1 MAYALTMACGVV
13 LAALSA
19 GCYLT
24 RRTDSPVSRAAR
36 RALLFV
42 VPVFLTAL
50 LFSLHIQWLQATAD
64 IVKSSTTIGQI
75 ENAID
80 RVRLPFFLQAIL
92 QWNHAAVPLTGLL
105 LLAVLPFVKS
115 GTPYLGVG
123 KRAAGVL
130 GVTYVASTFL
140 LTSIFLG
147 QGAAQSI
154 DAQVR
159 RLQGHVGDVVR
170 KAATHKGD
178 VEEAAREI
186 VREGLIETLQVSAMQ
201 AQLDAVT
208 VSLQAAQD
216 EIAPYREVLGAT
228 GRRFRGETPA
238 SDFGDTWRG
247 IQKTVDDLHWNRR
260 PAAISV
266 PDVSRSSWSTLRL
279 YEASTDLRN
288 YKLSRPKEEPS
299 ALHDMIAKTFDI
311 VYAAGGRS
319 DLGSGLEVAHGHPLA
334 PLVGSLVEVWY
345 EPLKALSAA
354 QAEALFDA
362 TVVQGRP
369 FAEAAEQ
376 ARIEVRNAI
385 EPLKSEFRP
394 GLDEVDRGLQRL
406 SNEASRLPQSYRRFA
421 EDVYPERLQA
431 FRNTWHRLL
440 SFSTPDAARAA
451 RTLRQQAE
459 TILDTPADPFEKH
472 QQIAAYEQTLQTV
485 ARQVDENTRYQALLL
500 LEQQVLAGKPEA
512 RNFARFTKRHVETR
526 LVEQRQASNG
536 ERTDSESLANLEAQS
551 QLLET
556 HRLAES
562 GLLNDPASEQD
573 PGARERIV
581 RHLSFD
587 LEFMS
592 RAILDKYRPEIY
604 TADHFR
610 NRLRRYAKLA
620 QALEPA
626 FAQGGEFVD
635 TISGNLTGRSAKG
648 ALRFEI
654 VHLIARAEARLR
666 LAPSKASLEIADLL
680 REERDLLAVYQ
691 NGSDERYVQALFE
704 LWHEAD
710 RQPEMGARVSET
722 VVASIEA
729 DSKRLRVPAVGAI
742 RALRDLVRQSKDK
755 AEEVNRLRHEVA
767 TLETPDA
774 ALHKALTVSH
784 DRFLWLQEQ
793 IRQDWARARR
803 HLHISAA
810 YRSR

>member
-1 MAYALTMACGVV
+1 MAYALTMAFGVALV
-13 LAALSA
+13 ALSA

-24 RRTDSPVSRAAR
+24 RHADSPVARSAR
-36 RALLFV
+36 RAFLFV

-50 LFSLHIQWLQATAD
+50 LFSLHLQWLLATTD
-64 IVKSSTTIGQI
+64 IVKSSTTMGQI
-75 ENAID
+75 EGAID
-80 RVRLPFFLQAIL
+80 RVRLPFFLQAL
-92 QWNHAAVPLTGLL
+92 LRWNPTAVSLTGLL
-105 LLAVLPFVKS
+105 ILAVLPFVKS

-123 KRAAGVL
+123 KRAAGGL
-130 GVTYVASTFL
+130 AATYVAFALL

-147 QGAAQSI
+147 QGAAQNI
-154 DAQVR
+154 DTQVR
-159 RLQGHVGDVVR
+159 RLQGHVADVVR

-178 VEEAAREI
+178 VEDAAREI
-186 VREGLIETLQVSAMQ
+186 VREGLIEALQVTVVQ
-201 AQLDAVT
+201 AQLDAVRA
-208 VSLQAAQD
+208 SMRAAQD
-216 EIAPYREVLGAT
+216 EIEPYRKVLGAT
-228 GRRFRGETPA
+228 GQRFRGATPA
-238 SDFGDTWRG
+238 SDFGKSWRG
-247 IQKTVDDLHWNRR
+247 IRKTVNDLHWNRR

-266 PDVSRSSWSTLRL
+266 PDIGRSSWSTLRL

-299 ALHDMIAKTFDI
+299 ALHEMIAKTFDI
-311 VYAAGGRS
+311 VYAAGGRLELS
-319 DLGSGLEVAHGHPLA
+319 SGLEVVHGHPLA
-334 PLVGSLVEVWY
+334 PLVGSLVDVWY
-345 EPLKALSAA
+345 EPLKVLSAA
-354 QAEALFDA
+354 QAEALFNA
-362 TVVQGRP
+362 TVVHGQP
-369 FAEAAEQ
+369 FAEAAVA
-376 ARIEVRNAI
+376 ARGEVRDAI
-385 EPLKSEFRP
+385 EPLGSKLQP
-394 GLDEVDRGLQRL
+394 GLDEVARALQRL
-406 SNEASRLPQSYRRFA
+406 GNEASRLPQSYRRFA
-421 EDVYPERLQA
+421 ENIYPERLQA
-431 FRNTWHRLL
+431 FRRTWHRLL

-451 RTLRQQAE
+451 RVLRQQAE

-512 RNFARFTKRHVETR
+512 RNFARFTKQHVESR
-526 LVEQRQASNG
+526 LVEQSEAGNG
-536 ERTDSESLANLEAQS
+536 ARIDRESLANLEAQS
-551 QLLET
+551 QLFET

-562 GLLNDPASEQD
+562 GLLNDPESEQD
-573 PGARERIV
+573 PGARERIL
-581 RHLSFD
+581 RHLSSD

-592 RAILDKYRPEIY
+592 RAILEEYRPEIY
-604 TADHFR
+604 TAENFR
-610 NRLRRYAKLA
+610 DRLRGYAKLA

-666 LAPSKASLEIADLL
+666 LAPSKASLELADLL

-710 RQPEMGARVSET
+710 RQPEVGARVSET

-729 DSKRLRVPAVGAI
+729 DSKRLKVPAVGAI
-742 RALRDLVRQSKDK
+742 RALRDLVKQSKDK
-755 AEEVNRLRHEVA
+755 AQEVSRLRQEVA
-767 TLETPDA
+767 ALETPDA
-774 ALHKALTVSH
+774 GLHKALTVSRE
-784 DRFLWLQEQ
+784 RFLWLQEQ
-793 IRQDWARARR
+793 IRLDWAKARR

>member
-1 MAYALTMACGVV
+1 MANALMIACGVV
-13 LAALSA
+13 LVALSA

-24 RRTDSPVSRAAR
+24 RRADSRVARAAR

-50 LFSLHIQWLQATAD
+50 LFSLHLLWLQATTD

-75 ENAID
+75 EVAID
-80 RVRLPFFLQAIL
+80 GVRLPFFLQAVL

-105 LLAVLPFVKS
+105 VLAALPFVKS

-123 KRAAGVL
+123 KPTAGAL
-130 GVTYVASTFL
+130 GATYVAFTFL
-140 LTSIFLG
+140 LTSLLLA
-147 QGAAQSI
+147 QGAAQNI
-154 DAQVR
+154 DAQVM
-159 RLQGHVGDVVR
+159 RLQGHVEDVVR

-178 VEEAAREI
+178 IEDAARDI
-186 VREGLIETLQVSAMQ
+186 VREGLIEALQVFAIQ
-201 AQLDAVT
+201 AHLDAVR
-208 VSLQAAQD
+208 VSLQTAQD
-216 EIAPYREVLGAT
+216 EVKPYREVLGAA
-228 GRRFRGETPA
+228 GQRFRGDTLA
-238 SDFGDTWRG
+238 SDFGDARRD
-247 IQKTVDDLHWNRR
+247 IERTVNDLHWNRR

-266 PDVSRSSWSTLRL
+266 PDVGRSSWSTLRL

-288 YKLSRPKEEPS
+288 FKLSRPKEEPS
-299 ALHDMIAKTFDI
+299 ELHDMIAKTFDI

-319 DLGSGLEVAHGHPLA
+319 DLGSRLGVVHGHPLS
-334 PLVGSLVEVWY
+334 PLVGSLVDVWY
-345 EPLKALSAA
+345 EPLKVLSVA
-354 QAEALFDA
+354 QAEVLFNA

-369 FAEAAEQ
+369 FAEAAEG
-376 ARIEVRNAI
+376 ARAEVRKAI
-385 EPLKSEFRP
+385 EPLKSELQP
-394 GLDEVDRGLQRL
+394 GLDEVARGLQRV

-421 EDVYPERLQA
+421 EDIYPERLQA
-431 FRNTWHRLL
+431 FRRSWHRLL
-440 SFSTPDAARAA
+440 SFSAPDAARAA
-451 RTLRQQAE
+451 RVLRQQAE

-472 QQIAAYEQTLQTV
+472 RRIAAYEETLQTV
-485 ARQVDENTRYQALLL
+485 ARQVDENTRYQTLLL

-512 RNFARFTKRHVETR
+512 RNFARFTKRHVESR
-526 LVEQRQASNG
+526 LVEQSEASNG
-536 ERTDSESLANLEAQS
+536 EVIHSESLANLEAQS
-551 QLLET
+551 ELLET

-562 GLLNDPASEQD
+562 GLLNDPANEQD

-587 LEFMS
+587 LAFMS

-604 TADHFR
+604 TAENFR

-654 VHLIARAEARLR
+654 VHLIAKTEARLR
-666 LAPSKASLEIADLL
+666 LAPSKASLELADLL

-710 RQPEMGARVSET
+710 QQPEMGARVSET

-729 DSKRLRVPAVGAI
+729 DSERLRVPAVGAI
-742 RALRDLVRQSKDK
+742 RALRDLVKQSKDK
-755 AEEVNRLRHEVA
+755 AEEVRRLRQEVTA
-767 TLETPDA
+767 LETPDA
-774 ALHKALTVSH
+774 GLHKALTVSRE
-784 DRFLWLQEQ
+784 RFLFLQEQ

-803 HLHISAA
+803 QLHISAA

>member
-1 MAYALTMACGVV
+1 MANALTMACGVV
-13 LAALSA
+13 LIALST
-19 GCYLT
+19 GCYVT
-24 RRTDSPVSRAAR
+24 RRTDSHVARAAR

-50 LFSLHIQWLQATAD
+50 LFSLHHQWLLATTD

-75 ENAID
+75 EDAID

-92 QWNHAAVPLTGLL
+92 QWNHAAVSLAGLL

-115 GTPYLGVG
+115 GTPYLGMR
-123 KRAAGVL
+123 KRAAGAL
-130 GVTYVASTFL
+130 GATYVACTLL

-147 QGAAQSI
+147 QGATRSI
-154 DAQVR
+154 DAQAT
-159 RLQGHVGDVVR
+159 RLQGHVEDVVR

-178 VEEAAREI
+178 IEDAAREI
-186 VREGLIETLQVSAMQ
+186 VREGLIEALQVSAIQ
-201 AQLDAVT
+201 AQLETVR

-228 GRRFRGETPA
+228 DRRFRGGTLA
-238 SDFGDTWRG
+238 SDFGDTWRDTAR
-247 IQKTVDDLHWNRR
+247 TVNDLHWNRR

-266 PDVSRSSWSTLRL
+266 PDISRSSWSTLRL

-288 YKLSRPKEEPS
+288 YKLSQPKEEPS
-299 ALHDMIAKTFDI
+299 ALHDVIAKTFDI

-319 DLGSGLEVAHGHPLA
+319 DLGSALEVVHGHPLG
-334 PLVGSLVEVWY
+334 PLVGSLVDVWY
-345 EPLKALSAA
+345 EPLKVLSTA
-354 QAEALFDA
+354 QAEALFNA

-369 FAEAAEQ
+369 FAEAADA
-376 ARIEVRNAI
+376 ARAEVRKAI
-385 EPLKSEFRP
+385 EPLNSELQP

-406 SNEASRLPQSYRRFA
+406 SNEVSRLPQSYRRFA
-421 EDVYPERLQA
+421 EDIYPERLQA
-431 FRNTWHRLL
+431 FRSTWHRLL

-451 RTLRQQAE
+451 RVLRQQAE
-459 TILDTPADPFEKH
+459 TILDTPADPFDKH
-472 QQIAAYEQTLQTV
+472 RRIAAYEETLQTV

-500 LEQQVLAGKPEA
+500 LEQQVLAGKPQA
-512 RNFARFTKRHVETR
+512 RNFARFTKQHVESR
-526 LVEQRQASNG
+526 LVEQSEAGNG
-536 ERTDSESLANLEAQS
+536 ERIHSESLANLEAQS

-562 GLLNDPASEQD
+562 GLLNDPANEQD

-587 LEFMS
+587 LAFMS
-592 RAILDKYRPEIY
+592 RAILEKYKPEIY
-604 TADHFR
+604 TAENFR

-635 TISGNLTGRSAKG
+635 TISGNLTGSSAKG

-654 VHLIARAEARLR
+654 VRLIARAEARLR
-666 LAPSKASLEIADLL
+666 LGPSKASLELADLL

-710 RQPEMGARVSET
+710 QQPVMGARVSET

-729 DSKRLRVPAVGAI
+729 DSERLRVPAVGAI
-742 RALRDLVRQSKDK
+742 RALRDLVKQSKDK
-755 AEEVNRLRHEVA
+755 AEEVRRLRQEVTA
-767 TLETPDA
+767 LETPDDG
-774 ALHKALTVSH
+774 LHKALTVSRE
-784 DRFLWLQEQ
+784 RFLWLQEQ
-793 IRQDWARARR
+793 IRQDWARVRR
-803 HLHISAA
+803 QLHISAA